1 MYNFQNNK
9 TMYIIIEY
17 NHKYSYMDKEIL
29 HQHKTLE
36 DKLNKNKLDNNVKD
50 IFPIYFEEFVREK

>member
-1 MYNFQNNK
+1 
-9 TMYIIIEY
+9 
-17 NHKYSYMDKEIL
+17 MDKEIL